1 MSEDELFSDSEIKY
15 AFDHRDVNWNEQA
28 LGCLKEKID
37 QYPYSKKCIES
48 ELLESELFTESEVK
62 YAFEHANIDWNEQAL
77 LAAKNEYLIDESISK
92 EQLINELEEMGFTKE
107 QSEKAANRIFNS

>member
-1 MSEDELFSDSEIKY
+1 
-15 AFDHRDVNWNEQA
+15 
-28 LGCLKEKID
+28 
-37 QYPYSKKCIES
+37 YSKKCIES

-77 LAAKNEYLIDESISK
+77 LAAENEYFCDDSLSK
-92 EQLINELEEMGFTKE
+92 EQLINNLEEMGFTKE